1 MKKLLCLSN
10 ANNAMLLKI
19 PKQAGIITSI
29 LLAFSPVMSANGN
42 PVAEPEIVVQVS
54 QQSSTVKG
62 VVEDDMGPVVGAT
75 VVVKGTTNGTV
86 TDMDGNFSLPGVKEG
101 SILVVSYVGYLS
113 QEITYTGQSSLR
125 IQLKE
130 DSKQLDEVVVVGY
143 GSQKKVNLTGSVST
157 VDSKVLE
164 SRPVQNVSQ
173 ALQGVIPGLNMSV
186 GSSGGTL
193 DSQLNINIRGGG
205 NDRSGIKR

>member
-101 SILVVSYVGYLS
+101 RFVCRLSLSGNYLHRAILSP
-113 QEITYTGQSSLR
+113 
-125 IQLKE
+125 
-130 DSKQLDEVVVVGY
+130 DSAEGR
-143 GSQKKVNLTGSVST
+143 
-157 VDSKVLE
+157 LE
-164 SRPVQNVSQ
+164 T
-173 ALQGVIPGLNMSV
+173 AG
-186 GSSGGTL
+186 
-193 DSQLNINIRGGG
+193 
-205 NDRSGIKR
+205 

>member
-86 TDMDGNFSLPGVKEG
+86 TDMDGNFSLPGVRVAYW
-101 SILVVSYVGYLS
+101 SFRMSVI
-113 QEITYTGQSSLR
+113 SLR
-125 IQLKE
+125 KL
-130 DSKQLDEVVVVGY
+130 
-143 GSQKKVNLTGSVST
+143 LT
-157 VDSKVLE
+157 
-164 SRPVQNVSQ
+164 
-173 ALQGVIPGLNMSV
+173 PGNPL
-186 GSSGGTL
+186 SGF
-193 DSQLNINIRGGG
+193 S
-205 NDRSGIKR
+205 

>member
-10 ANNAMLLKI
+10 ANNATLLKI

-86 TDMDGNFSLPGVKEG
+86 TDMDGNFSLPGVKEVAYW
-101 SILVVSYVGYLS
+101 SFRMSVI
-113 QEITYTGQSSLR
+113 SLR
-125 IQLKE
+125 KLLTP
-130 DSKQLDEVVVVGY
+130 D
-143 GSQKKVNLTGSVST
+143 NL
-157 VDSKVLE
+157 L
-164 SRPVQNVSQ
+164 
-173 ALQGVIPGLNMSV
+173 
-186 GSSGGTL
+186 SGF
-193 DSQLNINIRGGG
+193 S
-205 NDRSGIKR
+205 

>member
-10 ANNAMLLKI
+10 ANNATLLKI

-86 TDMDGNFSLPGVKEG
+86 TDMDGNFSLPGVKRVAYW
-101 SILVVSYVGYLS
+101 SFRMSVI
-113 QEITYTGQSSLR
+113 SLR
-125 IQLKE
+125 KL
-130 DSKQLDEVVVVGY
+130 
-143 GSQKKVNLTGSVST
+143 LT
-157 VDSKVLE
+157 
-164 SRPVQNVSQ
+164 
-173 ALQGVIPGLNMSV
+173 PGNPL
-186 GSSGGTL
+186 SGF
-193 DSQLNINIRGGG
+193 S
-205 NDRSGIKR
+205 

>member
-10 ANNAMLLKI
+10 ANNATLLKI

-101 SILVVSYVGYLS
+101 SILVVCRLSLSGNYLHRAILS
-113 QEITYTGQSSLR
+113 P
-125 IQLKE
+125 
-130 DSKQLDEVVVVGY
+130 DSAEGR
-143 GSQKKVNLTGSVST
+143 
-157 VDSKVLE
+157 LE
-164 SRPVQNVSQ
+164 T
-173 ALQGVIPGLNMSV
+173 AG
-186 GSSGGTL
+186 
-193 DSQLNINIRGGG
+193 
-205 NDRSGIKR
+205 

>member
-101 SILVVSYVGYLS
+101 SILVV
-113 QEITYTGQSSLR
+113 
-125 IQLKE
+125 
-130 DSKQLDEVVVVGY
+130 
-143 GSQKKVNLTGSVST
+143 
-157 VDSKVLE
+157 
-164 SRPVQNVSQ
+164 
-173 ALQGVIPGLNMSV
+173 
-186 GSSGGTL
+186 
-193 DSQLNINIRGGG
+193 
-205 NDRSGIKR
+205 